1 MKEAGMVF
9 YLEFL
14 WHFKTASGL
23 IISKNSS
30 FVLDQVIENPYDQEG
45 THQTIERDEYRSRK
59 AGENVLFLVIKA
71 GYALT
76 ANANKEC
83 TLNTIN

>member
-1 MKEAGMVF
+1 MNF
-9 YLEFL
+9 Y
-14 WHFKTASGL
+14 G
-23 IISKNSS
+23 ISKLLQDLFFLKIVP

-45 THQTIERDEYRSRK
+45 THQAIERDEYRSRE